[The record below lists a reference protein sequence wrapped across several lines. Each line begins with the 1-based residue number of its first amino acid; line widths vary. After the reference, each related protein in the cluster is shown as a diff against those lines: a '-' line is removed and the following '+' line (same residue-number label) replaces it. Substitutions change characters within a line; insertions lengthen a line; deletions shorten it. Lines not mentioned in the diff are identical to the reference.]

1 MIIISVMLVFTTVVG
16 CTEHKDFITKTVAVG
31 ESIILKCSRL
41 ASKSGYLFWMKLVP
55 GKLPEVLA
63 ATYTFDTSSII
74 PHPGVTTYQEPG
86 AFVLHLR
93 QIKLS
98 DSAFYYCDEVHELKK
113 MILNITFIRVK
124 AHPGDSVTRQ
134 CSALADAQMCPD
146 NYTVY
151 WLRDDTNGT
160 PSVMCLCGTGENCER
175 SPEEQASQKCVHNFS
190 KSKISPAD
198 GGASYCAVVTR
209 GHILFGKE
217 TQLENEASSSDFFGT
232 KVLFFLLGAA
242 LSASLVVTVILF
254 CKIKKLQ
261 LGINVAVDS
270 EAVAAERIQPTNEDT
285 LVYSVPNFIRN
296 EAGRRL
302 GRGENPAEVQI
313 IYGDV
318 RALEYE

>member
-1 MIIISVMLVFTTVVG
+1 MILKLRCDDHWTNQEG
-16 CTEHKDFITKTVAVG
+16 YFITKTVAVG

-124 AHPGDSVTRQ
+124 ELYMQEFGVQKLSHPGDSVTRQ

-217 TQLENEASSSDFFGT
+217 TQLENE
-232 KVLFFLLGAA
+232 VLFFLLGAA

-261 LGINVAVDS
+261 LGIN
-270 EAVAAERIQPTNEDT
+270 DT